1 MRCAGA
7 SVVRTY
13 LSPVGRAHH
22 ANLYLQHLRA
32 RTSASIMGSEL
43 QPPALRSTPPR
54 CPKPSLA
61 LTPAVAHNTR
71 RYEHPSS
78 RVPVSIGVGRSG
90 LSRLTWKM
98 NLRKFA
104 FIGFSK
110 FGR

>member
-54 CPKPSLA
+54 CPKPSPRCA
-61 LTPAVAHNTR
+61 GP
-71 RYEHPSS
+71 
-78 RVPVSIGVGRSG
+78 RVVRTYLSPVGRAPTLCASVASSVLG
-90 LSRLTWKM
+90 ASAPLMGSELQPPA
-98 NLRKFA
+98 LR
-104 FIGFSK
+104 STPP
-110 FGR
+110 R